1 MFTLFDQEYETEL
14 YKKRIAEEAREQG
27 IEEGIERGIEEG
39 IERGKIAMLADLVSD
54 GVLAIED
61 AASRLGV
68 EPERF
73 IELMSN
79 LE

>member
-27 IEEGIERGIEEG
+27 IEEGIERG
-39 IERGKIAMLADLVSD
+39 KIVMLADLVSD